1 MVRLPRCILVQQLN
15 TSFYVVAGPEYWAST
30 PTQDERLCRRIRV
43 VPHQLERPRGAGV
56 YTLKAEAFED
66 ALRTQRD
73 VVRETQTS
81 SGAWAYQLLFEGS
94 KT

>member
-1 MVRLPRCILVQQLN
+1 MAQLPRYLLVRQLN
-15 TSFYVVAGPEYWAST
+15 TPLYVVAGPEYWAST

-43 VPHQLERPRGAGV
+43 VPRQLERPGGVGV

-66 ALRTQRD
+66 ALRTRRD
-73 VVRETQTS
+73 VVRETRTT

-94 KT
+94 KP